1 MTQSQGRILFN
12 IVNKKKNHVHFIF
25 MLKIITYIQ
34 KNLQIF
40 NLILELKT
48 LKMTNKTMVFV
59 SPRI

>member
-1 MTQSQGRILFN
+1 MQWTECVSHVEMKR
-12 IVNKKKNHVHFIF
+12 KNHVHFIF

-40 NLILELKT
+40 YVILELKT
-48 LKMTNKTMVFV
+48 LKITNKTMVFV